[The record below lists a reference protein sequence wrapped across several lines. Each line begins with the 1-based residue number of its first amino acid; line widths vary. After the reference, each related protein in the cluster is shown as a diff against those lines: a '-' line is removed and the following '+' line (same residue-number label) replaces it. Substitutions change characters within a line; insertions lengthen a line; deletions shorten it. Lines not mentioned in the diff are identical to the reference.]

1 MRDCWQFKPERRPS
15 FASLGDQLGTMLEES
30 VRQVSKLNTLSQN
43 MTFFFFN
50 LFIKHISVL
59 LHIFTESAY
68 YILKNYI
75 LKKIL
80 YLQIFTYMSNMTFF

>member
-1 MRDCWQFKPERRPS
+1 
-15 FASLGDQLGTMLEES
+15 MLLQEHTA
-30 VRQVSKLNTLSQN
+30 VDTVIICIY
-43 MTFFFFN
+43 N

-75 LKKIL
+75 LKNTIPTNFYIYVKDYL
-80 YLQIFTYMSNMTFF
+80 YQEQHIVLET